1 MNDLA
6 TAENRGIEA
15 ADYANGKGTP
25 IRARSRSRGTTDVR
39 VSRFEVTFYLIFGH
53 FAPRSPFGKYG
64 FNRSYPVPAS
74 MQRRNPT
81 RTPSRSPRP
90 PSGGAF
96 EDEEENAG
104 IRIIE
109 GI

>member
-1 MNDLA
+1 MGIKSIFEGPIDESSEYQVVFHELLKKFNSMNDLA

-53 FAPRSPFGKYG
+53 FAP
-64 FNRSYPVPAS
+64 
-74 MQRRNPT
+74 
-81 RTPSRSPRP
+81 
-90 PSGGAF
+90 
-96 EDEEENAG
+96 
-104 IRIIE
+104 
-109 GI
+109 